1 MNRGV
6 WPTFS
11 RFWIILEKNR
21 GRKIVH
27 FVEILGNE
35 IHTFEEYILL
45 FKFILF
51 EKNVLLCTI
60 YIPLQTIL
68 LYSVCLPVVL
78 KLTDIYHLENRR
90 KHQNTDI

>member
-45 FKFILF
+45 FKFILL
-51 EKNVLLCTI
+51 KNI
-60 YIPLQTIL
+60 YSCLNSYFLRKTYFYVPFTY
-68 LYSVCLPVVL
+68 LYKPFFFIVYV
-78 KLTDIYHLENRR
+78 Y
-90 KHQNTDI
+90 Q